1 MKRLE
6 QQLQE
11 KKMKHLKTPKQLNE
25 ASENLN
31 ISDVSDSYYVFF
43 LNSENQWVQS
53 TREVFKNIDDA
64 MDYIGDKKRL
74 KVFKIVQ

>member
-1 MKRLE
+1 MKTITLQKRLE
-6 QQLQE
+6 NRY
-11 KKMKHLKTPKQLNE
+11 T
-25 ASENLN
+25 
-31 ISDVSDSYYVFF
+31 VSDSYYIFF

-74 KVFKIVQ
+74 KVFKIIQ